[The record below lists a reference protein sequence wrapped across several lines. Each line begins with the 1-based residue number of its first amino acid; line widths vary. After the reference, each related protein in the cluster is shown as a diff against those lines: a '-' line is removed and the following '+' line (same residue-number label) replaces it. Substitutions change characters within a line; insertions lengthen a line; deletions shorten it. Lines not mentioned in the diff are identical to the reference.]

1 MDWLEQNLDAY
12 RIIAEILDD
21 LRETLRGR
29 LDRIH
34 GKEWYKTGLPPGI
47 LERLVERKEQ
57 EKAIDWY
64 ESEYQ
69 QIMSY
74 ALFPDLLEI
83 LEHNDDAFPQIV
95 GLAPTSA
102 LLNARF
108 LELEV
113 MRAKLGRARPISET
127 ELSFLGTFHLRFRK
141 AIENHRAQ
149 QESAASAEPAA
160 APAAQQE
167 APPQQPAPER
177 PLPPPV
183 EPVKPP
189 DDMAPP
195 AAPTPPTAEAAD
207 PPPAEREPDPPP
219 ADTTVDEAAPTA
231 AVNPEPVPEP
241 SAEAPPEAPRRVPGD
256 PIPESAEDDDPSSE
270 VPRDLTFQDA
280 LEAGD
285 DQTILRELYKEVTTI
300 AEGIWTKDIPP
311 PARIW
316 QLVSVSDWY
325 EKGFSDLGL
334 RPLSDFYDIIS
345 KVDRKMREGAAK
357 DQLQDFLKEVNF
369 AQTLLALRDMFQKNH
384 I

>member
-21 LRETLRGR
+21 LRETLRSR

-34 GKEWYKTGLPPGI
+34 GREWYKVGLPQGV
-47 LERLVERKEQ
+47 LDRLVESKEQ

-83 LEHNDDAFPQIV
+83 LEHNADAFPQIL
-95 GLAPTSA
+95 GLAPTTA

-141 AIENHRAQ
+141 AIENHRAHQ
-149 QESAASAEPAA
+149 DTTDADGPAAASAPEREKSAQQA
-160 APAAQQE
+160 APQ
-167 APPQQPAPER
+167 R

-183 EPVKPP
+183 EAVKPP
-189 DDMAPP
+189 LDMASPP
-195 AAPTPPTAEAAD
+195 RPQPPVAD
-207 PPPAEREPDPPP
+207 PPSAAPAEAEAGTGDTDAQTDRAEPPGLEIQPTEVPETATDDPPDVP
-219 ADTTVDEAAPTA
+219 DADAAAPA
-231 AVNPEPVPEP
+231 PSPET
-241 SAEAPPEAPRRVPGD
+241 PR
-256 PIPESAEDDDPSSE
+256 E
-270 VPRDLTFQDA
+270 LTFKDA

-285 DQTILRELYKEVTTI
+285 DQTIFRELYKEVTAI
-300 AEGIWTKDIPP
+300 AEGIWTKDVPP
-311 PARIW
+311 PARVWEI
-316 QLVSVSDWY
+316 VAVSDWY
-325 EKGFSDLGL
+325 EKSFSTLGL

-357 DQLQDFLKEVNF
+357 EQLQDFLKEANF

>member
-21 LRETLRGR
+21 LRETLRSR

-34 GKEWYKTGLPPGI
+34 GREWYKVGLPQGV
-47 LERLVERKEQ
+47 LDRLVESKEQ

-83 LEHNDDAFPQIV
+83 LEHNADAFPQIL
-95 GLAPTSA
+95 GLAPTTA

-141 AIENHRAQ
+141 AIENHRAHQ
-149 QESAASAEPAA
+149 DTTDADSSAAASPPARETGA
-160 APAAQQE
+160 
-167 APPQQPAPER
+167 QPATPQR

-183 EPVKPP
+183 EAVKPP
-189 DDMAPP
+189 DDLVSPPRPQAPVADPPPVAP
-195 AAPTPPTAEAAD
+195 AEAEAATDATETEAYLAEPPIPEEQPADVPETAAAD
-207 PPPAEREPDPPP
+207 PPDVPA
-219 ADTTVDEAAPTA
+219 ADVAA
-231 AVNPEPVPEP
+231 EEP
-241 SAEAPPEAPRRVPGD
+241 SNDTPR
-256 PIPESAEDDDPSSE
+256 E
-270 VPRDLTFQDA
+270 LTFNDA
-280 LEAGD
+280 LAAGD
-285 DQTILRELYKEVTTI
+285 DQTIFRELYKEVTAI

-311 PARIW
+311 PARVW
-316 QLVSVSDWY
+316 EMVAVSDWY
-325 EKGFSDLGL
+325 EKGFSTLGL

-357 DQLQDFLKEVNF
+357 EQLQDFLKEANF